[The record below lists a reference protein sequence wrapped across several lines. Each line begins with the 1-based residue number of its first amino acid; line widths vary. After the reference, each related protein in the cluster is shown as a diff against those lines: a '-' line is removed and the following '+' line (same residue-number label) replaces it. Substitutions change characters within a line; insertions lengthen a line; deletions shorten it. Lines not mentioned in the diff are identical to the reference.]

1 MKIAFDSRPA
11 PDPRGIGRYVS
22 CLMEALLE
30 TAPPGAELVES
41 HRPRR
46 VDAFHSPWID
56 GAMLRPPCP
65 QVVTLHDVVPLKR
78 RSEYL
83 RSGIRF
89 RMRYLAVERSTLV
102 IVPSAVVA
110 AEVTEH
116 LGIGSDRLVVVPE
129 APAPALRE
137 RGPKEIAAVRKRYRL
152 PADYLLWVGGL
163 QTPDPRKRIA
173 ALAKAPR
180 ELPLV
185 LVGATKPWAHEL
197 PDVTL
202 TGHVSDDHLAAIY
215 SGARA
220 LVFPSDDEGFG
231 LPTVEALACGTPV
244 VASDLPV
251 LREVLGDR
259 ATFVASGDL
268 EGLLA
273 AGAAARRPA
282 PKPPAWTWHDAA
294 RATWQVYEDASSD
307 QPRRLV
313 RTPVARWSYHAT
325 IGTPTAGGAAIA
337 GTDARH
343 GRVGGDD
350 LGRARECAAG
360 RSRGREDARR
370 LRGEAWL
377 QPGPDDRR
385 GAARGDHDAADRA
398 VAAEVLGQL
407 ERAPR
412 VGRRDEH
419 GQDRARR
426 PAVGDAGE
434 REDRVGAGA
443 VDRHAQP
450 TLRTVDRATAA
461 AEDLRGRA
469 EARRCALSRA
479 G

>member
-1 MKIAFDSRPA
+1 MKVAFDSRPA
-11 PDPRGIGRYVS
+11 PDPRGIGRYAT
-22 CLMEALLE
+22 CLLAALRE
-30 TAPPGAELVES
+30 TAPEGDELVES

-46 VDAFHSPWID
+46 VDVFHSPWID
-56 GAMLRPPCP
+56 GALLRPPCA

-89 RMRYLAVERSTLV
+89 RMRYLAVERSRRV

-116 LGIGSDRLVVVPE
+116 LGIGPERLAVVPE
-129 APAPALRE
+129 APAPGLSP
-137 RGPKEIAAVRKRYRL
+137 RGPEEIAAVRKRYRL

-163 QTPDPRKRIA
+163 QTPDPRKRVA

-259 ATFVASGDL
+259 ATFVESGDL

-273 AGAAARRPA
+273 AAAAVRRPA
-282 PKPPAWTWHDAA
+282 PKPPAWTWRDAA
-294 RATWQVYEDASSD
+294 RATWQVYADA
-307 QPRRLV
+307 
-313 RTPVARWSYHAT
+313 H
-325 IGTPTAGGAAIA
+325 
-337 GTDARH
+337 
-343 GRVGGDD
+343 
-350 LGRARECAAG
+350 E
-360 RSRGREDARR
+360 
-370 LRGEAWL
+370 
-377 QPGPDDRR
+377 
-385 GAARGDHDAADRA
+385 
-398 VAAEVLGQL
+398 
-407 ERAPR
+407 
-412 VGRRDEH
+412 
-419 GQDRARR
+419 
-426 PAVGDAGE
+426 
-434 REDRVGAGA
+434 
-443 VDRHAQP
+443 
-450 TLRTVDRATAA
+450 
-461 AEDLRGRA
+461 
-469 EARRCALSRA
+469 
-479 G
+479 

>member
-1 MKIAFDSRPA
+1 MRVAFDSRPA
-11 PDPRGIGRYVS
+11 PDPRGIGRYAS
-22 CLMEALLE
+22 CLLDALRE
-30 TAPPGAELVES
+30 TAGEHEIVES

-46 VDAFHSPWID
+46 VDVFHSPWID
-56 GAMLRPPCP
+56 GALLRPPCP

-89 RMRYLAVERSTLV
+89 RMRYLAVERSQLV

-116 LGIGSDRLVVVPE
+116 VGIASERLVVVPE

-137 RGPKEIAAVRKRYRL
+137 RGPEEIAAVRKRYRL

-163 QTPDPRKRIA
+163 QTPDPRKRVA

-259 ATFVASGDL
+259 ATFVESGDL
-268 EGLLA
+268 EALLA

-282 PKPPAWTWHDAA
+282 PKPPAWSWLDAA
-294 RATWQVYEDASSD
+294 RATWQVYEDA
-307 QPRRLV
+307 
-313 RTPVARWSYHAT
+313 
-325 IGTPTAGGAAIA
+325 
-337 GTDARH
+337 
-343 GRVGGDD
+343 
-350 LGRARECAAG
+350 
-360 RSRGREDARR
+360 
-370 LRGEAWL
+370 
-377 QPGPDDRR
+377 
-385 GAARGDHDAADRA
+385 
-398 VAAEVLGQL
+398 
-407 ERAPR
+407 
-412 VGRRDEH
+412 
-419 GQDRARR
+419 
-426 PAVGDAGE
+426 
-434 REDRVGAGA
+434 
-443 VDRHAQP
+443 
-450 TLRTVDRATAA
+450 
-461 AEDLRGRA
+461 
-469 EARRCALSRA
+469 LSRA
-479 G
+479 